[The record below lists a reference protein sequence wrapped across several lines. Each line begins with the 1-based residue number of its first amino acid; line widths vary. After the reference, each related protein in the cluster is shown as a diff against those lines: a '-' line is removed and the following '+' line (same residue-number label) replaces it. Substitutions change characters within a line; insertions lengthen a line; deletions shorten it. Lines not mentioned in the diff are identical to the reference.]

1 MTRVALVEH
10 ERVHTPISQ
19 FFCEPVERPVNGDRT
34 FGDGVSSGTIISRP
48 LLRRGRSY
56 VPNTRCP
63 DTVGSVCGGVAGH
76 AEVSS
81 GRSSSRSSPRR
92 WCRVTT
98 ASVTRSAG
106 TIIEVRICVHE
117 MASTAMSRSTNACTA
132 APTSCGRLSSP
143 VPTSGTLPT
152 GFLIVMAPPVAA
164 TSGPSAA
171 SPSAVVPVVVQMG
184 ITMVYRDGGDRW
196 LDESAPWDVR
206 PERRAL
212 VDPVAAL
219 ENAVHDLIPS
229 GSAQVILRA
238 ARFVGPGTAQDQQRD
253 QLRRGTLTVP
263 ADRPSYISLVHVA
276 DAVDAAVNAAV
287 DGRVNEAVLN
297 VSDEPVRTH
306 EYLDGLARLDG
317 LDPPSRTVGAE
328 ISHRVDSSAAR
339 DLLRWRPRRGIW
351 PNPKFPPGH

>member
-1 MTRVALVEH
+1 MHILVVGGTGVLGRALL
-10 ERVHTPISQ
+10 
-19 FFCEPVERPVNGDRT
+19 PV
-34 FGDGVSSGTIISRP
+34 
-48 LLRRGRSY
+48 LARRG
-56 VPNTRCP
+56 
-63 DTVGSVCGGVAGH
+63 H
-76 AEVSS
+76 
-81 GRSSSRSSPRR
+81 
-92 WCRVTT
+92 RVT
-98 ASVTRSAG
+98 
-106 TIIEVRICVHE
+106 
-117 MASTAMSRSTNACTA
+117 
-132 APTSCGRLSSP
+132 
-143 VPTSGTLPT
+143 
-152 GFLIVMAPPVAA
+152 VMAPGSRLDTLPGGIGRVRASLLDTDVREHLNPVLARCDAVVNAA
-164 TSGPSAA
+164 TAMPTNPAA
-171 SPSAVVPVVVQMG
+171 PGAWNAMARLRRDGTCILLRAMRDHSVPVVVQMG

-219 ENAVHDLIPS
+219 ENAVHDLTPS

-276 DAVDAAVNAAV
+276 DAAAAVDAAVNAAA
-287 DGRVNEAVLN
+287 DGHVNEAVLN

-317 LDPPSRTVGAE
+317 LDPPSRAVGAE

-351 PNPKFPPGH
+351 PNPTFPPGH